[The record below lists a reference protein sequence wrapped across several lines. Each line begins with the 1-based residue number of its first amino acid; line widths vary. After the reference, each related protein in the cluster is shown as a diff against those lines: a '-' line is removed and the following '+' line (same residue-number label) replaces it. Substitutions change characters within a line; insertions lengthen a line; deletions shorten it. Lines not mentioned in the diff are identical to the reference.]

1 MARAG
6 GSAARLLLKLDTP
19 EARASTPAPT
29 MFFAR
34 FTVLDGTEAPFGSTV
49 PAAAI
54 KLCLA
59 GAAALIGRNAGR
71 DAAISSESPSAGS
84 ASRHKRLR
92 WRAASIFLREVVIT
106 PEWLNARGRTRGRLE
121 LHLRRSF

>member
-34 FTVLDGTEAPFGSTV
+34 LTVLAGTEAPFGSTV

-59 GAAALIGRNAGR
+59 GAAAALIGRNAGR
-71 DAAISSESPSAGS
+71 DAAISSENPFAGS
-84 ASRHKRLR
+84 ATRHKRLR
-92 WRAASIFLREVVIT
+92 WRAATIFATRKIE
-106 PEWLNARGRTRGRLE
+106 ARRALKRWCTTGTGG
-121 LHLRRSF
+121 